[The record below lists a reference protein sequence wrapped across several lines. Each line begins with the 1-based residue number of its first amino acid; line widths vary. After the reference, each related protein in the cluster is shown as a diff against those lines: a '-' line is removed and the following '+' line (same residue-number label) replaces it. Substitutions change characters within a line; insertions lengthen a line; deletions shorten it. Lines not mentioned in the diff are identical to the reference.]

1 MTTYHLRCNS
11 YRPFVDGT
19 YDSYEETLR
28 TNSIDTAIEWLQN
41 IENSSRYEHYH
52 ICMYEVD
59 GLNSIMSIQYEVDH
73 TNMTVIVD
81 KNISNIDIFSIFSK
95 QFKIA

>member
-11 YRPFVDGT
+11 YRPFADGT

-28 TNSIDTAIEWLQN
+28 TNSIGTAIGWLQN
-41 IENSSRYEHYH
+41 IENSGRYEHYH

-59 GLNSIMSIQYEVDH
+59 DLNSIMSI
-73 TNMTVIVD
+73 
-81 KNISNIDIFSIFSK
+81 
-95 QFKIA
+95 